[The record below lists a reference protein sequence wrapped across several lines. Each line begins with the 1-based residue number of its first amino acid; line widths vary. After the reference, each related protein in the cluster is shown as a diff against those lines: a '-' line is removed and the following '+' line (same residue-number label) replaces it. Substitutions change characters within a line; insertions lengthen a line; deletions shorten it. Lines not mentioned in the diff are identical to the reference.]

1 MFCVTAMV
9 TQGVLSLEQSKL
21 PQGRGALPPAVGR
34 GKTSGLCFLLIFIL
48 TFLFYPHLVC
58 GVLCP
63 TLSGLGWA
71 VTLGCSP
78 WPGPCRGDR
87 HGDTQL
93 CLVGPGRVSL
103 KFNFSEQPSANSE
116 GEINQKLLMS
126 QRDLCLPE
134 GKLFPFVWEGE
145 VIF

>member
-9 TQGVLSLEQSKL
+9 MQGVLSLEQSKL

-48 TFLFYPHLVC
+48 TYLFYPHLVC

-63 TLSGLGWA
+63 TVSGLGWA

-78 WPGPCRGDR
+78 WTGPCRGDR

-93 CLVGPGRVSL
+93 CPAVDGDSAWCGR
-103 KFNFSEQPSANSE
+103 A
-116 GEINQKLLMS
+116 G
-126 QRDLCLPE
+126 
-134 GKLFPFVWEGE
+134 FP
-145 VIF
+145 